1 VRIEVFT
8 IAGKLVK
15 TMDGDFVSDGF
26 RIGPINWNGR
36 DEFGDVIARGVYLY
50 RVSVKTILG
59 ESVEKYE
66 RLVLLK

>member
-1 VRIEVFT
+1 
-8 IAGKLVK
+8 
-15 TMDGDFVSDGF
+15 MDGDFVSDGF